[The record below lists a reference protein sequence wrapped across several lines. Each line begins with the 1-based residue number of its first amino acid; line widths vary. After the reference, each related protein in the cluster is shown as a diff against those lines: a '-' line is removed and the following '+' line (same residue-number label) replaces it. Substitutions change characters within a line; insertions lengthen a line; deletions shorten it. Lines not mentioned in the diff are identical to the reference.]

1 MKQRLLLSLLML
13 MVSVGLVKAADVQY
27 IIDVTFPED
36 ATKDITVE
44 AKDIAQNGAYYALQ
58 TGGNSTDYIMP
69 VNGKITIS
77 AEGNSEKSFRIT
89 ASGAT
94 TYTFGGV
101 IAKLVVNHPNVQ
113 NITASGVELSELTIH
128 AASSL
133 TYLDVSNNQL
143 KTIDLEN
150 ATALEHFIASDNNI
164 SVISNLPTSLVE
176 INIAN
181 NGYAGTGVSGGNPAE
196 YWYRDLSSLKN
207 LKSLDISG
215 NKLKSVKLPNSLP
228 VDNVVKG
235 VQDFTD
241 LTYKVEEHPFKA
253 NVNLSLN
260 DLAKVLKLDI
270 NGVAIVGASDWKK
283 KSKGTDNPD
292 AYNETNEA
300 QRIDQSK
307 VEYRF
312 YDSDYVYQ
320 HGDYECVLENEAG
333 YKYRVRLIVSPA
345 TFVIERRNPLEHGAF
360 IRVLN
365 SNNVNVFTYISP
377 EVKQG
382 EQLTVGIEFDSETKN
397 YEFDHFTNVRGLALI
412 GTNKDKKWEQVPDN
426 VSCVVAG
433 KYNPKGDDETPYL
446 DAKIKPAEYKVT
458 YEQVEGGHI
467 SVYQQL
473 ADGSYST
480 TSLTSGSKVP
490 YGSYLKIVVVPDNT
504 TVKPTLTINKEEG
517 ALSPEAGSAEWTL
530 EYKVEDDVVITQSFG
545 EITEVM
551 VYAYVNNKEI
561 GKESNVS
568 PSSVKLYQGDDAII
582 LGKGA
587 ASDVPW
593 AKLPVGATYQLSFKV
608 SGLMDV
614 TVHVGNKE
622 LPMES
627 KSSENDANA
636 TIYTGTYTVSATS
649 SNIYI
654 TTTELQGIKLI
665 PTNVG
670 DDNKTEYVTYD
681 GNTHEFHFTT
691 NPTGLEDKVNVT
703 YTPHGSLE
711 LKNGLPQVAGT
722 YTVELSLLQNDG
734 YSSKVE
740 KYNLV
745 INKAMPTFNAVPTV
759 TYNATT
765 NSYSW
770 NEEHEGGTYSV
781 DQVNGSLDKN
791 VTQLLKVTYHPLDG
805 NNYNEVVFIQEVTG
819 TTGDASIKLP
829 VEVMNND
836 QNPAGVSIQVLNAGA
851 VKANLKDSYLP
862 GTNLIVLVTYPEG
875 VSADDVNITLRT
887 TNVGSTPTEYT
898 PMSNPSLNIK
908 AFAYNVPETVNV
920 GQAETLQVNV
930 SGKEIGK
937 TYNVVLDKKQ
947 VVYNAARQGYPTSA
961 IKIMDGT
968 NVLNPA
974 PDCIITYV
982 GVSGLPKDVNKYDV
996 RVRIKAGNGY
1006 AAYDKTFEDA
1016 FEIIKATPKVNKWPT
1031 ASPISIGQKLM
1042 FANLEGGEVS
1052 NVTGHFEWA
1061 NKEYVP
1067 ENNQEKC
1074 KVIFVPNDTNNYN
1087 TVDTGGSDDNDNDN
1101 NIPVTI
1107 VNERLVTYYSNFG
1120 ESQIEIIVTDE
1131 TGKTYKSGDVVEKG
1145 RVLTV
1150 TTSAKNPDLELNQI
1164 LVTNGE
1170 NRQGNTFTVGE
1181 KSVEIEVVYQV
1192 KVPEVPEPEDPDE
1205 IIDPNSQYVVTV
1217 EKASKNN
1224 RGFILGKEGDN
1235 GVYYEDAFEFTVYAL
1250 DEDLD
1255 KLVVNGATKIGK
1267 GKYRISSVTDNM
1279 TVTVS
1284 LPNPTQLDVK
1294 VVTESKNAKGY
1305 LVGKV
1310 KAESYPADGKCYY
1323 GDELVVV
1330 AYPVDGVSFA
1340 YWRDN
1345 ALNKDQMR
1353 EITVTKDMTIE
1364 AVFSGVPTG
1373 IEDIES
1379 AGIYAGK
1386 GYIQVK
1392 NVANAD
1398 LTVVSISGRIQA
1410 QQHLEGD
1417 VQVRVPAGVYV
1428 VVLENGQD
1436 VKRVKVIVR

>member
-13 MVSVGLVKAADVQY
+13 MVSVGVSWAQSYDIK
-27 IIDVTFPED
+27 VTFPAN
-36 ATKDITVE
+36 ATKAITVS
-44 AKDIAQNGAYYALQ
+44 ANVADDKALYGGA
-58 TGGNSTDYIMP
+58 GSTTNNK
-69 VNGKITIS
+69 VLTIP
-77 AEGNSEKSFRIT
+77 AEGNTSGAISIT
-89 ASGAT
+89 AAGAT
-94 TYTFGGV
+94 EITFGGEIQTIEINNDQLEV
-101 IAKLVVNHPNVQ
+101 
-113 NITASGVELSELTIH
+113 ITASGVELQTLTLTN
-128 AASSL
+128 ASKL
-133 TYLDVSNNQL
+133 KTLNVSNNNL
-143 KTIDLEN
+143 TSLAVTGTAAPLLE
-150 ATALEHFIASDNNI
+150 TLIASDNDLSSI
-164 SVISNLPTSLVE
+164 SSSLPTSLKVLD
-176 INIAN
+176 ITN
-181 NGYAGTGVSGGNPAE
+181 NGYRGSSENSGDTNYKWDLTSLTSLVELNIGGNTL
-196 YWYRDLSSLKN
+196 LSVPTKDGVN
-207 LKSLDISG
+207 
-215 NKLKSVKLPNSLP
+215 
-228 VDNVVKG
+228 VDKG
-235 VQDFTD
+235 IQDFTHKEYTD
-241 LTYKVEEHPFKA
+241 EILA
-253 NVNLSLN
+253 NQN
-260 DLAKVLKLDI
+260 LKLTDFA
-270 NGVAIVGASDWKK
+270 NAIGMNNPAIIGASDWKK
-283 KSKGTDNPD
+283 KTEGMDDPD
-292 AYNETNEA
+292 AYGKTEDA
-300 QRIDQSK
+300 QLVGNSK
-307 VEYRF
+307 VDYLF
-312 YDSDYVYQ
+312 YDSKGYYTD
-320 HGDYECVLENEAG
+320 GKYECVLENADG
-333 YKYRVRLIVSPA
+333 YKYRVRMTVSPA
-345 TFVIERRNPLEHGAF
+345 EFKVKRNKLSYGAF
-360 IRVLN
+360 IRALN
-365 SNNVNVFTYISP
+365 NTGTNIFEYGEEPT
-377 EVKQG
+377 VKQS
-382 EQLTVGIEFDSETKN
+382 EQLQVGVILPEGGH
-397 YEFDHFTNVRGLALI
+397 YEFDHFKNIKGLVLI
-412 GTNKDKKWEQVPDN
+412 DKNAEKDWTEVPDN
-426 VSCVVAG
+426 VACKVAV
-433 KYNPKGDDETPYL
+433 KYNPNGYDETPYL
-446 DAKIKPAEYKVT
+446 DAEIKPAEYKVT
-458 YEQVEGGHI
+458 FSQVEGGHI
-467 SVYQQL
+467 SVYAQATDGTYTVPL
-473 ADGSYST
+473 ANGAE
-480 TSLTSGSKVP
+480 VP
-490 YGSYLKIVVVPDNT
+490 YGSLIKIVVVPDNT
-504 TVKPTLTINKEEG
+504 TMEPTLVINEENQKLEAKE
-517 ALSPEAGSAEWTL
+517 GSAEWIL
-530 EYKVEDDVVITQSFG
+530 EYKIDDDAVITQNFG
-545 EITEVM
+545 EATKVK
-551 VYAYVNNKEI
+551 VTAYVNNEKI
-561 GKESNVS
+561 NDYASSGS
-568 PSSVKLYQGDDAII
+568 PKRVRLHKGDETII
-582 LGKGA
+582 LGLKEDGT
-587 ASDVPW
+587 SGVSSE
-593 AKLPVGATYQLSFKV
+593 KLVIGDTYQLSFDLRGDLDVKV
-608 SGLMDV
+608 I
-614 TVHVGNKE
+614 VGGEEIE
-622 LPMES
+622 LTPS
-627 KSSENDANA
+627 TYDAEPDEVI
-636 TIYTGTYTVSATS
+636 TYTGTYTVPKS
-649 SNIYI
+649 SPNIYI
-654 TTTELQGIKLI
+654 TTIAWQEVKLVPTKAEGI
-665 PTNVG
+665 
-670 DDNKTEYVTYD
+670 TEYVMYD

-691 NPTGLEDKVNVT
+691 NPTGLESKVKVEYKPEGN
-703 YTPHGSLE
+703 LQ
-711 LKNGLPQVAGT
+711 LANGLPQVAGT
-722 YTVELSLLQNDG
+722 YAVKLSLPQGDG
-734 YSSKVE
+734 YSPVE
-740 KYNLV
+740 EEYKLVIKKATPAFASIPSVKYNTTTQ
-745 INKAMPTFNAVPTV
+745 AYEYPDAEEGMFSV
-759 TYNATT
+759 TPV
-765 NSYSW
+765 NS
-770 NEEHEGGTYSV
+770 SV
-781 DQVNGSLDKN
+781 DKTTTHLVKLMFTPDD
-791 VTQLLKVTYHPLDG
+791 V
-805 NNYNEVVFIQEVTG
+805 NNYNTITFIQEVSG
-819 TTGDASIKLP
+819 TGDGAYRVP
-829 VEVMNND
+829 VEVINNN
-836 QNPAGVSIQVLNAGA
+836 QNPTGVSIEVLNAGA
-851 VKANLKDSYLP
+851 VKANLNGSYLP
-862 GTNLIVLVTYPEG
+862 NTELIILVTYPEG
-875 VSADDVNITLRT
+875 VLASDVAIDETLKPS
-887 TNVGSTPTEYT
+887 GSSCLVYDTDRD
-898 PMSNPSLNIK
+898 NPSERIK
-908 AFAYNVPETVNV
+908 AFKYTVPAVTE
-920 GQAETLQVNV
+920 GKAETLQVNIDGV
-930 SGKEIGK
+930 KNDK

-947 VVYNAARQGYPTSA
+947 VVYNAARQAYFGMV
-961 IKIMDGT
+961 KITDSKTGAT
-968 NVLNPA
+968 LTPEY
-974 PDCIITYV
+974 ILTYV

-1150 TTSAKNPDLELNQI
+1150 ATSAKNPDLELSQI

-1330 AYPVDGVSFA
+1330 AYPVDGVSFS

>member
-13 MVSVGLVKAADVQY
+13 MVSVGLVKAEYD
-27 IIDVTFPED
+27 IKITFPAE
-36 ATKDITVE
+36 ATKDITVSVDKVADE
-44 AKDIAQNGAYYALQ
+44 GRFWAVGDGQTNPTYQGTGTSLTIPAKDNSGKSYTITVDGA
-58 TGGNSTDYIMP
+58 
-69 VNGKITIS
+69 
-77 AEGNSEKSFRIT
+77 AE
-89 ASGAT
+89 
-94 TYTFGGV
+94 YTFGGAV
-101 IAKLVVNHPNVQ
+101 SSLYVNHQTVTK
-113 NITASGVELSELTIH
+113 ITASSVELASFSIGAAPKLEMLDLSGNKLTTLSLKNAGAVKVLN
-128 AASSL
+128 AA
-133 TYLDVSNNQL
+133 NNQL
-143 KTIDLEN
+143 RTISDLSPN
-150 ATALEHFIASDNNI
+150 LE
-164 SVISNLPTSLVE
+164 E

-365 SNNVNVFTYISP
+365 SNNVNVFTYTSP

-382 EQLTVGIEFDSETKN
+382 EQLTVGIEFDPETKN

-551 VYAYVNNKEI
+551 VYAYVNDKEI

-627 KSSENDANA
+627 KASENDANA

-722 YTVELSLLQNDG
+722 YTVELSLPQNDG

-1016 FEIIKATPKVNKWPT
+1016 FEIIKAIPKVNKWPT

-1323 GDELVVV
+1323 GDERI
-1330 AYPVDGVSFA
+1330 GGI
-1340 YWRDN
+1340 
-1345 ALNKDQMR
+1345 MR
-1353 EITVTKDMTIE
+1353 
-1364 AVFSGVPTG
+1364 
-1373 IEDIES
+1373 
-1379 AGIYAGK
+1379 
-1386 GYIQVK
+1386 
-1392 NVANAD
+1392 
-1398 LTVVSISGRIQA
+1398 
-1410 QQHLEGD
+1410 
-1417 VQVRVPAGVYV
+1417 
-1428 VVLENGQD
+1428 
-1436 VKRVKVIVR
+1436 

>member
-1 MKQRLLLSLLML
+1 
-13 MVSVGLVKAADVQY
+13 MVDGATEY
-27 IIDVTFPED
+27 TF
-36 ATKDITVE
+36 
-44 AKDIAQNGAYYALQ
+44 
-58 TGGNSTDYIMP
+58 
-69 VNGKITIS
+69 
-77 AEGNSEKSFRIT
+77 
-89 ASGAT
+89 SGAISSL
-94 TYTFGGV
+94 Y
-101 IAKLVVNHPNVQ
+101 VNHQTVTK
-113 NITASGVELSELTIH
+113 ITASGVELASFSIGAAPELETLDLSNNKLTGALTWQNAGAIKELYLSDNNLSTIDVT
-128 AASSL
+128 AASL
-133 TYLDVSNNQL
+133 LEKLDVS
-143 KTIDLEN
+143 
-150 ATALEHFIASDNNI
+150 DNE
-164 SVISNLPTSLVE
+164 LTSLGSKLPV
-176 INIAN
+176 
-181 NGYAGTGVSGGNPAE
+181 
-196 YWYRDLSSLKN
+196 SLKW
-207 LKSLDISG
+207 LDISDNGYKGSGSTDYKLDLSYLTNLEDLYIGG
-215 NKLKSVKLPNSLP
+215 NTLLSVPTKEGVT
-228 VDNVVKG
+228 VDKG
-235 VQDFTD
+235 IQDFTD
-241 LTYKVEEHPFKA
+241 KQYTSKILA
-253 NVNLSLN
+253 NQ
-260 DLAKVLKLDI
+260 KLKLTDFA
-270 NGVAIVGASDWKK
+270 NAIGMNNPAIIGASDWKK
-283 KSKGTDNPD
+283 KTEGMDDPD
-292 AYNETNEA
+292 AYGKTEDA
-300 QRIDQSK
+300 QLVGNSK
-307 VEYRF
+307 VDYLF
-312 YDSDYVYQ
+312 YDSKGYYTD
-320 HGDYECVLENEAG
+320 GEYECVLENADG
-333 YKYRVRLIVSPA
+333 YKYRVRMTVSPA
-345 TFVIERRNPLEHGAF
+345 EFKVKRNKLSYGAF
-360 IRVLN
+360 IRALN
-365 SNNVNVFTYISP
+365 NTGKNIFEYGEEPT
-377 EVKQG
+377 VKQS
-382 EQLTVGIEFDSETKN
+382 EQLQVGVILPEGGH
-397 YEFDHFTNVRGLALI
+397 YEFDHFKNIKGLVLI
-412 GTNKDKKWEQVPDN
+412 DKNAGKDWTEVPDN
-426 VSCVVAG
+426 VACKVAV
-433 KYNPKGDDETPYL
+433 KHNPGGDDETPYL
-446 DAKIKPAEYKVT
+446 DAEIKPAEYKVT
-458 YEQVEGGHI
+458 FSQVEGGHI
-467 SVYQQL
+467 SVYAQATDGTYTVPL
-473 ADGSYST
+473 ANGAE
-480 TSLTSGSKVP
+480 VP
-490 YGSYLKIVVVPDNT
+490 YGSSIKIVVVPDNT
-504 TVKPTLTINKEEG
+504 TMEPTLVINEENQKLEAKE
-517 ALSPEAGSAEWTL
+517 GSAEWIL
-530 EYKVEDDVVITQSFG
+530 EYKVEGDVVISQNFG
-545 EITEVM
+545 ETTKVK
-551 VYAYVNNKEI
+551 VTAYVNNEKI
-561 GKESNVS
+561 GTSGS
-568 PSSVKLYQGDDAII
+568 PVRVRLYKGDDEVI
-582 LGKGA
+582 LGKEGDEVH
-587 ASDVPW
+587 STKW
-593 AKLPVGATYQLSFKV
+593 FTVGDTYQLSFDV
-608 SGLMDV
+608 RGLVDV
-614 TVHVGNKE
+614 TVIVNGEE
-622 LPMES
+622 LPMTP
-627 KSSENDANA
+627 KASETDDEV
-636 TIYTGTYTVSATS
+636 TTYTGTYTVTAAG

-654 TTTELQGIKLI
+654 TTTELQGIKFA

-670 DDNKTEYVTYD
+670 EDNKTEYVMYD

-691 NPTGLEDKVNVT
+691 NPTGLESKVKVEYKPEGN
-703 YTPHGSLE
+703 LQ
-711 LKNGLPQVAGT
+711 LANGLPQVAGT
-722 YTVELSLLQNDG
+722 YAVKLSLPQGDG
-734 YSSKVE
+734 YSPVE
-740 KYNLV
+740 EEYKLVIKKATPAFASIPSVKYNTTTQ
-745 INKAMPTFNAVPTV
+745 AYEYPDAEEGMFSV
-759 TYNATT
+759 TPV
-765 NSYSW
+765 NS
-770 NEEHEGGTYSV
+770 SV
-781 DQVNGSLDKN
+781 DKTTTHLVKLTFTPDD
-791 VTQLLKVTYHPLDG
+791 V
-805 NNYNEVVFIQEVTG
+805 NNYNTITFIQEVSG
-819 TTGDASIKLP
+819 TGDGAYKVP
-829 VEVMNND
+829 VEVINNN
-836 QNPAGVSIQVLNAGA
+836 QNPAGVSIEVLNAGA
-851 VKANLKDSYLP
+851 VKANLEGSYLP
-862 GTNLIVLVTYPEG
+862 GTDLIILVTYPEG
-875 VSADDVNITLRT
+875 VSASDVAIDETLKPS
-887 TNVGSTPTEYT
+887 GSSCLYYNTERD
-898 PMSNPSLNIK
+898 NPSERIK
-908 AFAYNVPETVNV
+908 AFKYTVPTVTE
-920 GQAETLQVNV
+920 GKAETLQVN
-930 SGKEIGK
+930 IGGVKNDK

-947 VVYNAARQGYPTSA
+947 VVYNAARQAYFGMV
-961 IKIMDGT
+961 KITDSKTGAT
-968 NVLNPA
+968 LTPEY
-974 PDCIITYV
+974 ILTYV

-1150 TTSAKNPDLELNQI
+1150 ATSAKNPDLELSQI

-1379 AGIYAGK
+1379 AGIYAGR

-1392 NVANAD
+1392 NVSNAD

-1410 QQHLEGD
+1410 QQHLDGD

>member
-1 MKQRLLLSLLML
+1 
-13 MVSVGLVKAADVQY
+13 MVSVGVSWAQSYDIK
-27 IIDVTFPED
+27 VTFPAN
-36 ATKDITVE
+36 ATKAITVS
-44 AKDIAQNGAYYALQ
+44 ANVADDKALYGGA
-58 TGGNSTDYIMP
+58 GSTTNNK
-69 VNGKITIS
+69 VLTIP
-77 AEGNSEKSFRIT
+77 AEGNTSGAISIT
-89 ASGAT
+89 AAGAT
-94 TYTFGGV
+94 EITFGGEIQTIEINNDQLEV
-101 IAKLVVNHPNVQ
+101 
-113 NITASGVELSELTIH
+113 ITASGVELQTLTLTN
-128 AASSL
+128 ASKL
-133 TYLDVSNNQL
+133 KTLNVSNNNL
-143 KTIDLEN
+143 TSLAVTGTAAPLLE
-150 ATALEHFIASDNNI
+150 TLIASDNDLSSI
-164 SVISNLPTSLVE
+164 SSSLPTSLKVLD
-176 INIAN
+176 IAN
-181 NGYAGTGVSGGNPAE
+181 NGYRGSSENSGDTNYKWNLTSLTSLVELNIGGNTL
-196 YWYRDLSSLKN
+196 LSVPTKDGVN
-207 LKSLDISG
+207 
-215 NKLKSVKLPNSLP
+215 
-228 VDNVVKG
+228 VDKG
-235 VQDFTD
+235 IQDFTHKE
-241 LTYKVEEHPFKA
+241 YKDEILA
-253 NVNLSLN
+253 NRN
-260 DLAKVLKLDI
+260 LKLTDFA
-270 NGVAIVGASDWKK
+270 NAIGMNNPAIIGASDWKK
-283 KSKGTDNPD
+283 KTEGMDDPD
-292 AYNETNEA
+292 AYGNTEEA
-300 QRIDQSK
+300 HPVGNSK
-307 VEYRF
+307 VDYLF
-312 YDSDYVYQ
+312 YDGNSYYTD
-320 HGDYECVLENEAG
+320 GEYECVLENADG
-333 YKYRVRLIVSPA
+333 YKYRVRMTVSPA
-345 TFVIERRNPLEHGAF
+345 TFKIKRNHPLTNGGFLRA
-360 IRVLN
+360 LN
-365 SNNVNVFTYISP
+365 NSGKNVFEYGEEP

-382 EQLTVGIEFDSETKN
+382 EQLTVGVVFEPETKN
-397 YEFDHFTNVRGLALI
+397 YEFDHFQNIKGLVLI
-412 GTNKDKKWEQVPDN
+412 GENAGKDWTEVSDN
-426 VSCVVAG
+426 VACQVAV
-433 KYNPKGDDETPYL
+433 KYNPNGDDETPYL
-446 DAKIKPAEYKVT
+446 DAEIKPAEYEVAFS
-458 YEQVEGGHI
+458 QVEGGHI
-467 SVYQQL
+467 SIYAQATDGTYTVPL
-473 ADGSYST
+473 ANGAE
-480 TSLTSGSKVP
+480 VP
-490 YGSYLKIVVVPDNT
+490 YGSSIKIVVVPDNT
-504 TVKPTLTINKEEG
+504 TMEPTLVINKENQK
-517 ALSPEAGSAEWTL
+517 LEAKEGSAEWTL
-530 EYKVEDDVVITQSFG
+530 EYKVEGDVVISQNFG
-545 EITEVM
+545 ETTKVK
-551 VYAYVNNKEI
+551 VTAYVNNEKI
-561 GKESNVS
+561 GTSGSPVRVRLYKGEDNV
-568 PSSVKLYQGDDAII
+568 I
-582 LGKGA
+582 LGKEGDEVH
-587 ASDVPW
+587 STKW
-593 AKLPVGATYQLSFKV
+593 FTVGDTYQLSFDV
-608 SGLMDV
+608 RGLVDV
-614 TVHVGNKE
+614 TVIVNGEE
-622 LPMES
+622 LPMTP
-627 KSSENDANA
+627 KASETDDEV
-636 TIYTGTYTVSATS
+636 TTYTGTYTVTAAG

-654 TTTELQGIKLI
+654 TTTELQGIKFA

-670 DDNKTEYVTYD
+670 EDNKTEYVTYD

-691 NPTGLEDKVNVT
+691 NPTGLENQVKVEYKPEGN
-703 YTPHGSLE
+703 LQ
-711 LKNGLPQVAGT
+711 LANGLPQVAGT
-722 YTVELSLLQNDG
+722 YTVKLSLPQGDG
-734 YSSKVE
+734 YSPVNGEYKLVIQKATPAFASIPSV
-740 KYNLV
+740 KYN
-745 INKAMPTFNAVPTV
+745 
-759 TYNATT
+759 TT
-765 NSYSW
+765 TQNYEYPDAEEGMFSVAPVNS
-770 NEEHEGGTYSV
+770 SV
-781 DQVNGSLDKN
+781 DKTTTHLVKLMFTPDD
-791 VTQLLKVTYHPLDG
+791 V
-805 NNYNEVVFIQEVTG
+805 NNYNTITFIQEVSG
-819 TTGDASIKLP
+819 TGDGAYKVP
-829 VEVMNND
+829 VEVINNN
-836 QNPAGVSIQVLNAGA
+836 QNPAGVSIEVLNAGA
-851 VKANLKDSYLP
+851 VKANLEGSYLP
-862 GTNLIVLVTYPEG
+862 NTELIILVTYPEG
-875 VSADDVNITLRT
+875 VLASDVAIDETLKPS
-887 TNVGSTPTEYT
+887 GSSCLVYDTDRD
-898 PMSNPSLNIK
+898 NPSERIK
-908 AFAYNVPETVNV
+908 AFKYTVPTVGEGN
-920 GQAETLQVNV
+920 AETLQVNIDGV
-930 SGKEIGK
+930 KNDK

-947 VVYNAARQGYPTSA
+947 VVYNAARQAYFGTV
-961 IKIMDGT
+961 KITDSKTGAT
-968 NVLNPA
+968 LTPEY
-974 PDCIITYV
+974 ILTYV

-1150 TTSAKNPDLELNQI
+1150 ATSAKNPDLELNQI

-1410 QQHLEGD
+1410 QQHLDGD